1 MPVRPDHSV
10 PLSAGHPDASPA
22 FPPERDLTE
31 PRGLHLIFSMG
42 GAALLIVVDV
52 AVMALVAETWVLIP
66 GVVVLLV
73 TALLVFGDIARVL
86 RDDGDAPPLLP

>member
-10 PLSAGHPDASPA
+10 PLSAGRPEASPA

-52 AVMALVAETWVLIP
+52 AVMALVAETWVLVP
-66 GVVVLLV
+66 GVIVLLL

-86 RDDGDAPPLLP
+86 RDDGDAPPSLP